1 MIAFL
6 RGTLVTALPTR
17 IVVDVHGVGYQ
28 IDIPLSSFDKLPSP
42 GSEIKILTHLAVRED
57 AHQLFGFMSEPERDL
72 FELLVA
78 HVSGVGPKVALS
90 ILSGMPVSQF
100 KSAVIAGDA
109 ASLARIKGLGRKTAE
124 RIIVELKDRVG
135 ITAAWEAASADHAP
149 SGAEQS
155 MNDAVLALIS
165 LGYRQVDAHRAVR
178 AVLMD
183 GGIEPPEAEDL
194 VRRALR
200 NLASS

>member
-149 SGAEQS
+149 SASEQS

>member
-1 MIAFL
+1 M
-6 RGTLVTALPTR
+6 T
-17 IVVDVHGVGYQ
+17 
-28 IDIPLSSFDKLPSP
+28 
-42 GSEIKILTHLAVRED
+42 
-57 AHQLFGFMSEPERDL
+57 EPERDL

-100 KSAVIAGDA
+100 KSAVVAGDA

-135 ITAAWEAASADHAP
+135 VTAAWEAASAGHAP
-149 SGAEQS
+149 NAAEQNL
-155 MNDAVLALIS
+155 NDAVLALIS

-178 AVLMD
+178 AAMD
-183 GGIEPPEAEDL
+183 GGTEPPQPEEL